1 MAGTVG
7 CVTAPGSADDSS
19 GGLENPDFEDGLTGW
34 TVGRDLPADPNTGG
48 PVDSEAVVTDERA
61 ASGTRS
67 LSLFLDGSQDD
78 GTIWV
83 QQPVTLDGGQRL
95 SVATYSEQESFNT
108 ITKLAVYAGPDPRR
122 ALVETDFDTS
132 LAIEDHAGWE
142 RVSYPVSPAS
152 EGLVA
157 VGISVV
163 WETPVTR
170 LLDDVRLT
178 G

>member
-7 CVTAPGSADDSS
+7 CVTAPGPAEDSS
-19 GGLENPDFEDGLTGW
+19 GGLENPDFEDGLTAW
-34 TVGRDLPADPNTGG
+34 TVGRDLPADPNTSG
-48 PVDSEAVVTDERA
+48 PVDSEASVTDERA
-61 ASGTRS
+61 ASGSRS
-67 LSLFLDGSQDD
+67 VSLFWDGWQGD
-78 GTIWV
+78 GTIGV
-83 QQPVTLDGGQRL
+83 QLARAGDAGQRL

-108 ITKLAVYAGPDPRR
+108 ITKLAVYAGPDPGR

-132 LAIEDHAGWE
+132 LAIEDHAGWK
-142 RVSYPVSPAS
+142 RATYPVVPAS